1 MSDFHPRHRKT
12 SVILISVAQVLQKNE
27 KKSVKFF
34 RNFKLKLMFGEVP
47 ILTRAKLLP
56 RVLSCAVSES
66 AAEKKFREARDL
78 MKTSMNGVSEKKR
91 RETEKTDTF
100 SYINFN

>member
-1 MSDFHPRHRKT
+1 
-12 SVILISVAQVLQKNE
+12 
-27 KKSVKFF
+27 
-34 RNFKLKLMFGEVP
+34 MFGEVL
-47 ILTRAKLLP
+47 ILTLAQKLLP

-78 MKTSMNGVSEKKR
+78 MKTSMNGVSEKRKKR
-91 RETEKTDTF
+91 REREKTDTF